1 MSIPIDGEELM
12 DISVLSEEGLVETS
26 EKSTDYLTY
35 HRNYDVS
42 EPTEDFVGGNDIVE
56 EVVTATSDHE
66 GGMCIPPSPGK
77 RILDLQ
83 TRLND
88 SLDLNKD
95 IVKEV
100 AALTAFKNSC
110 KCRNK
115 Q

>member
-1 MSIPIDGEELM
+1 MVMEIG
-12 DISVLSEEGLVETS
+12 VLSEEGLIETS
-26 EKSTDYLTY
+26 VKSTDYLTS

-66 GGMCIPPSPGK
+66 GGLCIPPSPGK

-83 TRLND
+83 T
-88 SLDLNKD
+88 SL
-95 IVKEV
+95 ERF
-100 AALTAFKNSC
+100 T
-110 KCRNK
+110 